1 MSLYTLD
8 KHSDESLYNKIKNGV
23 LELTSYFESMHNSG
37 DVLSADRAFC
47 QLTATL
53 DTCEHVP
60 TLQQHTVN
68 RSIHTHFAQEVTLN
82 SWEWEER
89 GDITYSHMYQGNEK
103 LSISP
108 EILSVSRNLPL
119 SPIAAIF
126 ASITINKK
134 IKTKNCHEP
143 WPQVGWWGKKK
154 HEQK

>member
-134 IKTKNCHEP
+134 IKK
-143 WPQVGWWGKKK
+143 
-154 HEQK
+154 QKTVMNPGLR

>member
-1 MSLYTLD
+1 MVFYIPLQGTGSPSVFLQLLNYVVVKRMSLYTLD

-37 DVLSADRAFC
+37 DILSADRAFC

-82 SWEWEER
+82 SWEWGER
-89 GDITYSHMYQGNEK
+89 GDITYTPVTCTKEMRS
-103 LSISP
+103 SP
-108 EILSVSRNLPL
+108 LVLRSCLYHATYHCLPSQQFL
-119 SPIAAIF
+119 P
-126 ASITINKK
+126 
-134 IKTKNCHEP
+134 P
-143 WPQVGWWGKKK
+143 
-154 HEQK
+154 